1 MGAPTNFFVKIH
13 EKSGH
18 VNAAQINIGF
28 NETNGYHFLEKER
41 INQARCVERQ
51 KNCETATSN
60 LEEISQIYIILPT
73 AQNYHKRKE
82 EENHIIGITNPN

>member
-28 NETNGYHFLEKER
+28 NETNGYHVLKAER
-41 INQARCVERQ
+41 INHGGVERQ
-51 KNCETATSN
+51 KIVK
-60 LEEISQIYIILPT
+60 LQHPIWKKF
-73 AQNYHKRKE
+73 HKS
-82 EENHIIGITNPN
+82 T